1 LRLTSKNRTNLTVK
15 SFFHCSFPALSR
27 LASLAVVIAIV
38 AGCRRQDVSVYD
50 VPKETKGTAAA
61 STSLPAGWEELPGDQ
76 MRVGNYVIKGKDGAK
91 AQFTV
96 IALPGTGG
104 SELDNVN
111 RWRGQLGLAPQT
123 DEQMNNEAAPITIAG
138 EPARMFEMSGTNR
151 MLAAWQDHGGSRWF
165 FKMVG
170 DDALVKQQKPTF
182 LQFCR
187 DYRYSDAGS
196 GAQVAD
202 SAPPKEQASA
212 AANASDPQTQLSAPA
227 EWKSEKPGPMQDAK
241 FSAGDGKAVITVSI
255 FEGTAG
261 GILPN
266 INRWRGQIGL
276 SPVDEAGLSSLI
288 TNLDSAAQGA
298 KLVDMNGSQQR
309 MVAAIVPRGTKT
321 AFFKL
326 LGDSAAVGAEK
337 DKFIAFVKSAK

>member
-1 LRLTSKNRTNLTVK
+1 MVK
-15 SFFHCSFPALSR
+15 FLFRCGFPAATRVLILAV
-27 LASLAVVIAIV
+27 LASMT
-38 AGCRRQDVSVYD
+38 GCKRQDVSVYD
-50 VPKETKGTAAA
+50 VPKEAKA
-61 STSLPAGWEELPGDQ
+61 SGLPAGWEELPADQ
-76 MRVGNYVIKGKDGAK
+76 MRVGNYAIKGKDGQK

-96 IALPGTGG
+96 IALPGSGG

-111 RWRGQLGLAPQT
+111 RWRGQLGLAHET
-123 DEQMNNEAAPITIAG
+123 EEQLNTEAASITIAG
-138 EPARMFEMSGTNR
+138 EPARMFEMSSTNR

-170 DDALVKQQKPTF
+170 DDALVKEQKPAF

-187 DYRYSDAGS
+187 DYRYPDAA
-196 GAQVAD
+196 AQVAD
-202 SAPPKEQASA
+202 STPPKEAAPADDRPAASEPKA
-212 AANASDPQTQLSAPA
+212 ELNAPA
-227 EWKSEKPGPMQDAK
+227 EWKPETPGAMQDAK
-241 FSAGDGKAVITVSI
+241 FSAADGKAVITVSV

-261 GILPN
+261 GVLPN

-288 TNLDSAAQGA
+288 TPLDSSEQGA

-309 MVAAIVPRGTKT
+309 MVAAIVPRGSKT

-326 LGDSAAVGAEK
+326 LGDPAAVGAEK
-337 DKFIAFVKSAK
+337 DRFVAFVKSAK

>member
-1 LRLTSKNRTNLTVK
+1 MVK
-15 SFFHCSFPALSR
+15 CSFRRSFPALSHFVGFA
-27 LASLAVVIAIV
+27 LLVGMA
-38 AGCRRQDVSVYD
+38 AGCRRHDVSVYD
-50 VPKETKGTAAA
+50 VPKETKGPSGAAA
-61 STSLPAGWEELPGDQ
+61 SLPAGWEELPGDQ
-76 MRVGNYVIKGKDGAK
+76 MRVGNYAIHGKDGEK
-91 AQFTV
+91 AQMTV

-123 DEQMNNEAAPITIAG
+123 EDQMNSEAVSITIAG
-138 EPARMFEMSGTNR
+138 QPARMFEMSSTNR

-170 DDALVKQQKPTF
+170 DDAQVKEQKATF

-187 DYRYSDAGS
+187 DYRFPDAN
-196 GAQVAD
+196 AQVAE
-202 SAPPKEQASA
+202 SAPPQQEPAAVAASA
-212 AANASDPQTQLSAPA
+212 ASESQWNAPA
-227 EWKSEKPGPMQDAK
+227 EWKPETPGPMQDAK
-241 FSAGDGKAVITVSI
+241 FSAADGKAVITVSV

-261 GILPN
+261 GVLPN

-276 SPVDEAGLSSLI
+276 PPVDETGLSSLL
-288 TNLDSAAQGA
+288 TNLDSSQQEA
-298 KLVDMNGSQQR
+298 KLVDMNGPQQR

-326 LGDSAAVGAEK
+326 LGDTAAVGAEK
-337 DKFIAFVKSAK
+337 DRFVAFVKSAK